1 MKGFLPC
8 KRNFQI
14 MAKKKS
20 KPQKT
25 TFNPITYLK
34 TGNARKLP
42 IYECLL
48 PKDWEEIKTFP
59 AIISR
64 KHVNGNVTFTSVL
77 VDLMCTGAKDVLFF
91 VNEPESL

>member
-1 MKGFLPC
+1 
-8 KRNFQI
+8 